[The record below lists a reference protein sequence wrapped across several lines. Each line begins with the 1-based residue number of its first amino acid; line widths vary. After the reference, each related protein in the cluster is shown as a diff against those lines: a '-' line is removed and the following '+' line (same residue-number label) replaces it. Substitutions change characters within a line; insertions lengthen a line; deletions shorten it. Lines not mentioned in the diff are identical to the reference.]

1 MPRKVVVEIP
11 DEYLDNWRKL
21 QELYGLDEGRLVWKL
36 IEDEISVMVG
46 REERDAYERVERA
59 IREIHKALG
68 REALKEFS
76 RRVEILARK
85 FIEEVEE

>member
-1 MPRKVVVEIP
+1 
-11 DEYLDNWRKL
+11 
-21 QELYGLDEGRLVWKL
+21 
-36 IEDEISVMVG
+36 MVG

-68 REALKEFS
+68 REALEEFS